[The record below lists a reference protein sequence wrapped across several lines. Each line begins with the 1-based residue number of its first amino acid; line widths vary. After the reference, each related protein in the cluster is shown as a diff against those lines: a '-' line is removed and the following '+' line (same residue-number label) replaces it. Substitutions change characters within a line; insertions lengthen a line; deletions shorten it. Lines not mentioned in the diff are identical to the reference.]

1 MRSHPHP
8 TLRLLP
14 KGQPVRRF
22 RLHPGRSLGALGA
35 ATVTLLALSAAPAY
49 ATGGFT
55 SQASAQ
61 ALNVTLVGNP
71 AIATTPYT
79 VKNDNGTVTTTG
91 TENPALSVLGSQTSV
106 VAGVLGQQ
114 AVANSDGTSAACAGL
129 LSPGGTIQIGTGGT
143 CAVSPG
149 ASAAPGVSIPAIG
162 LTASAIYETCT
173 ANAAGQVTSEV
184 HLVDASIG
192 NTSLAS
198 LNGAAPNSTLNVGL
212 ATVTANYQ
220 PAPQTAGSVNAT
232 ALHITVANTVVVV
245 NIGTVTCGPNAAI
258 PGVAVVPLQGLPF
271 AAGGAGLAA
280 LIVVPWYLRRR
291 RAGQAAA

>member
-1 MRSHPHP
+1 MRRPGSR
-8 TLRLLP
+8 LR
-14 KGQPVRRF
+14 
-22 RLHPGRSLGALGA
+22 PGRTLGSLGA
-35 ATVTLLALSAAPAY
+35 ATVTLLALGAAPAY
-49 ATGGFT
+49 AAGAYT

-61 ALNVTLVGNP
+61 ALNVSLSGTST
-71 AIATTPYT
+71 IATTPYT
-79 VKNDNGTVTTTG
+79 VTNDNGTVTTTG
-91 TENPALSVLGSQTSV
+91 AETPAVSVLGTQTSV

-129 LSPGGTIQIGTGGT
+129 LSAGGTIQVGTSGT
-143 CAVSPG
+143 CAVTAGTS
-149 ASAAPGVSIPAIG
+149 ASPGVSIPAIR

-173 ANAAGQVTSEV
+173 ANAAGQVTSGV
-184 HLVDASIG
+184 QLVDAAIG
-192 NTSLAS
+192 TTSLAS

-220 PAPQTAGSVNAT
+220 PSPQTAGAVTAT
-232 ALHITVANTVVVV
+232 ALHITVLGTVVVV
-245 NIGTVTCGPNAAI
+245 NIGTVSCGPNAAI
-258 PGVAVVPLQGLPF
+258 SGVAVVPLKGLPF